1 MKTTPC
7 RTSDCQLRC
16 KRTSRKRLK
25 SPKTVAFQIAA
36 ECNSAFSHTIP
47 RRSKQNVT
55 KKQLTACSL
64 KGVVAERC
72 EVGEVGRDWSELR
85 AKPRGF
91 LRGLSPTPATHFKC
105 SNLLP
110 HPSLNSASAVKPMC
124 LSARKAQS
132 KSRPVRGKRKSYEFC
147 RGLGAWVGLVNAN
160 TQSSRND
167 IAVFLLST

>member
-105 SNLLP
+105 NNLLS
-110 HPSLNSASAVKPMC
+110 HPSIQQPYRHLHESSAASDSNRREYQTP
-124 LSARKAQS
+124 
-132 KSRPVRGKRKSYEFC
+132 EFE
-147 RGLGAWVGLVNAN
+147 
-160 TQSSRND
+160 Q
-167 IAVFLLST
+167 I